1 MTFMTKLMT
10 AAATTALMTGTAY
23 AEMNDTGMNAQS
35 EVDGQIM
42 MEQPMDGDT
51 EIGTTNDMGTQAEM
65 SADPMM
71 STEPADTEMA
81 LAQKTVGEVI
91 GMEVEAINGDDVGEI
106 DYVIASETGVEAV
119 VGVGGFLGLG
129 EYTVALPLNDFTVAE
144 DETLVL
150 SQDAEALKQMPQI
163 DESAIESLPDDMV
176 IADAMTAETMPDMP
190 DNS

>member
-23 AEMNDTGMNAQS
+23 AEMNDIDMNAQS

-51 EIGTTNDMGTQAEM
+51 EIGTTTDMGTQADM

-106 DYVIASETGVEAV
+106 DYVIASETGVEVV

-144 DETLVL
+144 DETLIL

>member
-1 MTFMTKLMT
+1 MTFMTKLMI
-10 AAATTALMTGTAY
+10 AAATTALMTGAAY
-23 AEMNDTGMNAQS
+23 AEMSNTNMDAQT

-42 MEQPMDGDT
+42 MEQPMEGDT
-51 EIGTTNDMGTQAEM
+51 EIGTTTDMGTQAD
-65 SADPMM
+65 AAPVVPM
-71 STEPADTEMA
+71 EEGNTEMA

-106 DYVIASETGVEAV
+106 DYVIAGENGVEAV

-129 EYTVALPLNDFTVAE
+129 EYTVALPLNDFAVAE
-144 DETLVL
+144 DETLIL

-176 IADAMTAETMPDMP
+176 IADAMTGTVSPDMS